1 MLNRTLL
8 TGRLTRDPEMRTTQS
23 GKSVASFSLAVERD
37 FKGPDGEKETDF
49 FDIIAWGGTADFVCK
64 FFTKG
69 RMMTVDGRLQSR
81 TWKDKDG
88 NSRKTVEVRADAVY
102 FADSKPQGGNIDN
115 SALTENYNEYE
126 DISGTDEPLPF

>member
-37 FKGPDGEKETDF
+37 FRGPDGEKETDF
-49 FDIIAWGGTADFVCK
+49 FDFIAWGGTADFVCK

-88 NSRKTVEVRADAVY
+88 NSRKAVEVRAEVVY
-102 FADSKPQGGNIDN
+102 FADSKPQSNGNDN
-115 SALTENYNEYE
+115 TSAYEPEYE